1 MSKSLPELKTLFR
14 QSFPVKEGGPVD
26 KARSR
31 GAIASL
37 DAVAEAATSGTQQIT
52 VESITNATEAGRRML
67 LAADAQAQLQLLDKF
82 VIEATAGHPAFT
94 QAYGSGGAIAWLLS
108 VVGNLMGTPSQP
120 DAPTDGRVDDK
131 ADTFSGTVHQA
142 NPALGDFE
150 LFYPG
155 SGGNVPATNGRADL
169 VGTTLT
175 IRGLVGPFLPG
186 TVGMRRAANGNI
198 PASDWLT
205 NADAFTGVA
214 VSSKGYQPLYT
225 DTYPDAV

>member
-37 DAVAEAATSGTQQIT
+37 DAVAEVAYGTDKLVT

-82 VIEATAGHPAFT
+82 VIEATAGHPYFT
-94 QAYGSGGAIAWLLS
+94 QAYGPGGAIAWLLG
-108 VVGNLMGTPSQP
+108 VVGNLVGAPGQP
-120 DAPTDGRVDDK
+120 DGPTDGRVDDK

-142 NPALGDFE
+142 NPALGDYE
-150 LFYPG
+150 IYYPG

-175 IRGLVGPFLPG
+175 IRGLVGPNEAG
-186 TVGMRRAANGNI
+186 SVGMRRAANGNI

-205 NADAFTGVA
+205 NADAFTGTA
-214 VSSKGYQPLYT
+214 APAATGFPYT
-225 DTYPDAV
+225 FDFELD